1 MTRSQRHMKIL
12 ELISAHD
19 IETQEEIVERLK
31 TAGYNFTQATISRDI
46 KDMGLVKVL
55 TEDKHYKYVYV
66 NSEIKNLS
74 TKLLNV
80 FKEAVI
86 SINYSVNNIVIKTLS
101 GSASPAAAL
110 VDKLNIS
117 SILGCIAGDDTIII
131 IIDSIAN
138 TQEVYTRL
146 CELIK

>member
-12 ELISAHD
+12 EIISAFD

-31 TAGYNFTQATISRDI
+31 AAGYEFTQATISRDI

-55 TEDKHYKYVYV
+55 MENKHYKYVYV

-74 TKLLNV
+74 NKLLNV
-80 FKEAVI
+80 FKEAVL

-131 IIDSIAN
+131 VIDSIAN
-138 TQEVYTRL
+138 TQEVYNKL
-146 CELIK
+146 LELTK